1 MVIPTC
7 GVVMLSSIS
16 VLFVEDSGVEKNK
29 VLEAL
34 KKHFTIEIHALATT
48 TDEFHELLTGRHWD
62 LVVSEEYL
70 SKTDVFEILDIIN
83 ASGRNVPVFV
93 FSAYSDVRGAVECI
107 RRGASDFRTKD
118 DIAGLI
124 ESVRNTLA
132 RKKGLKESGDDYE
145 KELLIDII
153 EESRDLIFL
162 MDEKS
167 LKFRYVN
174 RAVIEKTG
182 YSFGEL
188 RNMTPVD
195 LVRNIS
201 AEILR
206 ERLSGVAEGEQDKI
220 VLFTELVS
228 KDGEVHQ
235 SEATVQLVYRKNES
249 MFYAR
254 LEDLSE
260 KIRTHENAMRM
271 MQVVEY
277 STSGIFVTE
286 RDGTV
291 TYANPKLEK
300 QTGFSGKD
308 IIGSNI
314 KVIKNVI
321 EDSAEYDRI
330 WSTVLSGRRWAGRT
344 KSNTKGGGHVEVISF
359 VSPIRNSKG
368 EITNLAFFDEDATI
382 ANEMKM
388 QLIHAQKME
397 TLGELA
403 GGIAHDFNNVLTAVG
418 GFASVISRKLKD
430 RKDLSYLAD
439 KLVEL
444 AESGRSLTQGLL
456 GYSRKRE
463 QEFRIIE
470 IDRIVRKVS
479 DIISLVFP
487 EDVVI
492 DLETG
497 CDGVRIKAI
506 ESQIEQILLNL
517 ANNAKDA
524 MPDGG
529 LLTVSTSKSA
539 SGKSVIIRI
548 GDTGTGMPA
557 DVLANIFKPFFTTKS
572 EGKGTGLG
580 LAIVK
585 DLMDSHGGKIA
596 CDSVLGHGTVFTL
609 EFPLVDIDEISCAAA
624 TSDSLVKLDGCV
636 VVVDDDPGVREGIET
651 MLGEFGYRAASF
663 DGFPSL
669 HNKLEHLGE
678 VSLAV
683 IDMVLSD
690 SGSMMA
696 EEALLE
702 KYKNLPIIYMT
713 GYDDES
719 LKAKGIDITG
729 KIILKKPVFAH
740 ALLKMIAESV
750 NEKAGRK
757 G

>member
-1 MVIPTC
+1 
-7 GVVMLSSIS
+7 MLPSVSI
-16 VLFVEDSGVEKNK
+16 LFVEDSGVEKNRI
-29 VLEAL
+29 LEAL
-34 KKHFTIEIHALATT
+34 RKHFTIEIHALAST
-48 TDEFHELLTGRHWD
+48 TDEFHELLTGHHWD

-70 SKTDVFEILDIIN
+70 SKTDAFEILDIIN
-83 ASGRNVPVFV
+83 ASGREIPFFV
-93 FSAYSDVRGAVECI
+93 FSAYSDVRGAVECV
-107 RRGASDFRTKD
+107 RRGAADFRTKD
-118 DIAGLI
+118 DI
-124 ESVRNTLA
+124 
-132 RKKGLKESGDDYE
+132 KGLMDSVKSVLSRRRIRREDDEYE
-145 KELLIDII
+145 RELLIDII

-162 MDEKS
+162 IDEKS
-167 LKFRYVN
+167 LRFRYVN

-195 LVRNIS
+195 LVRNLS
-201 AEILR
+201 AELLR
-206 ERLSGVAEGEQDKI
+206 ERLTGIAEGEQDKV
-220 VLFTELVS
+220 VLFTEIVS
-228 KDGEVHQ
+228 KTGEIYQ

-249 MFYAR
+249 LFYAR

-271 MQVVEY
+271 MQVIEY

-286 RDGTV
+286 KDGTI
-291 TYANPKLEK
+291 TYANPKLHR
-300 QTGFSGKD
+300 QTGFGEKD

-314 KVIKNVI
+314 KIIKNVI

-344 KSNTKGGGHVEVISF
+344 KSKTKDGGEVEVISF
-359 VSPIRNSKG
+359 VSPIRNSRG
-368 EITNLAFFDEDATI
+368 EITNLAFFDEDATL

-397 TLGELA
+397 ALGELA

-430 RKDLSYLAD
+430 RKDISYLAD

-444 AESGRSLTQGLL
+444 AESGRALTQGLL
-456 GYSRKRE
+456 GYSRKQE

-470 IDRIVRKVS
+470 VDRTIRKVT

-492 DLETG
+492 DADMNCG
-497 CDGVRIKAI
+497 GVRIKAI

-517 ANNAKDA
+517 ANNARDA

-529 LLTVSTSKSA
+529 LLTVASSKSP
-539 SGKSVIIRI
+539 SGRSALIRI

-585 DLMDSHGGKIA
+585 DLMDSHGGKIT
-596 CDSVLGHGTVFTL
+596 CDSVLGQGTVFTL

-624 TSDSLVKLDGCV
+624 TADSLVRLDGSV
-636 VVVDDDPGVREGIET
+636 VVIDDDAGVREGIET
-651 MLGEFGYRAASF
+651 MLSEFGYRPESF
-663 DGFPSL
+663 DGYPAM
-669 HNKLEHLGE
+669 HGRLGNLGN
-678 VSLAV
+678 VSMAV
-683 IDMVLSD
+683 IDLVLSD
-690 SGSMMA
+690 SGSIMA
-696 EEALLE
+696 GEALLE
-702 KYKNLPIIYMT
+702 KYGSLPIIYMT

-719 LKAKGIDITG
+719 LRAKGIDTAG
-729 KIILKKPVFAH
+729 KTVLRKPVFAH
-740 ALLKMIAESV
+740 SLLKAMAEAAG
-750 NEKAGRK
+750 EKSAGGR
-757 G
+757 